1 MENCYHPRT
10 WCYDSSKAHFAH
22 GHKMVLGEGIVH
34 KCDVIIVCER
44 YYEIYVLELC
54 QLFAADLYAELFEPT
69 PLRTAQKSVWYCS

>member
-1 MENCYHPRT
+1 
-10 WCYDSSKAHFAH
+10 
-22 GHKMVLGEGIVH
+22 MVLGEGIVH

-69 PLRTAQKSVWYCS
+69 LLRTAQKSVWYCIGIGIGIGIYLHSINLY